1 MNKEIPLIK
10 DLHDD
15 NRPTINL
22 PDPLD
27 DYLPEKILP
36 EKLLREDI
44 PIPQVSEPE
53 VVRHFTNLSQ
63 RGYGVDTGFYPLGS
77 CTMKYN
83 PKINEEIASF
93 SSFTNLHPYTPEDLS
108 QGSLEIIYKLG
119 EYLSNIT
126 GMDKFTFQPSAGA
139 HGELTAL
146 LIIKAYFKDKGEKR
160 KIVLVPDSAHGT
172 NPASATMAGF
182 ETIEIPSDER
192 GLVNPT
198 ILAKYL
204 NKDVA
209 VLMLTNPNT
218 LGLFEK
224 DILKISQMVH
234 ETGAL
239 LYYDGANLNG
249 IMGYARP
256 GDMGF
261 DAVHVNLHKTF
272 STPHG
277 GGGPGAGPVGVKSFL
292 KDYLP
297 KPIVEFDGEKYY
309 LNYDIKKSIGR
320 VRTFHGNFLVLLKAY
335 CYIRLLGPEGLKNVT
350 EMAVLN
356 ANYLKERLKDLFHL
370 PYPDLCKHEFVLSG
384 KKQKEKGIKV
394 LDIAKRLLDYGV
406 HPPTIY
412 FPLIVEE
419 ALMIEPTETETK
431 YTLDQFV
438 EILKVI
444 IKESEENP
452 NVLKSAPHST
462 PVGRLDEVYAAK
474 ILKVNWK

>member
-22 PDPLD
+22 PDPLE

-83 PKINEEIASF
+83 PKINEEIASL
-93 SSFTNLHPYTPEDLS
+93 SSFANLHPYTPEDLS

>member
-22 PDPLD
+22 PDPLE

-53 VVRHFTNLSQ
+53 VVRHFTNLYQ

-83 PKINEEIASF
+83 PKINEEIASL
-93 SSFTNLHPYTPEDLS
+93 SSFANLHPYTPEDLS

-192 GLVNPT
+192 GLVNPN

-320 VRTFHGNFLVLLKAY
+320 IRTFHGNFLVLLKAY
-335 CYIRLLGPEGLKNVT
+335 CYIRLLGSEGLKNVT

-438 EILKVI
+438 EILKAI
-444 IKESEENP
+444 IKEGEENP

>member
-1 MNKEIPLIK
+1 LNKEIPLIK

-83 PKINEEIASF
+83 PKINEEIASL
-93 SSFTNLHPYTPEDLS
+93 SSFANLHPYTPEDLS

-119 EYLSNIT
+119 KYLSNIT